1 MTRRARSRV
10 PHRSLVRPTGRGAL
24 AIVLAP
30 LLLLGAEV
38 TGLTLL
44 HYLASAL
51 LVALGL
57 SGLMIL
63 LSGAGLDLERRVR
76 ADAVRAG
83 GAVDVEMRLA
93 PTALFARVPLGR
105 GVVRAYLPGALGDHG
120 DLPLAPSMPHSL
132 VVHRRGVHELGP
144 CGILVRDVLGL
155 FHLRRIVP
163 APAQVIGLPAVEEI
177 DLVLAQRLG
186 RAVGDSASAGHRAQ
200 GEPGPI
206 ARVYVPGDDIRRMHW
221 KASARTGRLMTRED
235 EPATSVNALIVLDTR
250 APAGPFPPAL
260 EEAIGRAQDRAVDH
274 AATALLALRGQG
286 YDVTVLDASGD
297 RIVAAGR
304 EHPLSASGATSAFG
318 APGRSGRYGT
328 TGEADGSDGIA
339 HHGAQ
344 ADAIAAHTA
353 LLALAAVG
361 FGDTEHH
368 RDPHQ
373 GSPGPVAVA
382 LAIGAGDGEAF
393 ADLDLDRFAG
403 SAPRRLALAVL
414 PEPRPGHGPA
424 DVEVTGGGARGS
436 WRRVEAGHEA
446 SLREILR
453 AVADAGAGAAR

>member
-1 MTRRARSRV
+1 MSRRARSRV
-10 PHRSLVRPTGRGAL
+10 PHRSLVRPTGRGTL

-38 TGLTLL
+38 TGLALL

-63 LSGAGLDLERRVR
+63 LSGVRLDLERRVQ

-83 GAVDVEMRLA
+83 GAVDVQMRLV

-105 GVVRAYLPGALGDHG
+105 GVVRSYLPAALGGHG

-132 VVHRRGVHELGP
+132 VVRRRGVHELGP

-163 APAQVIGLPAVEEI
+163 APAQVVGLPAVEEI

-186 RAVGDSASAGHRAQ
+186 RALGDSASAGSRAQ
-200 GEPGPI
+200 GDPGPI

-235 EPATSVNALIVLDTR
+235 EPSTSVNALIVLDTR
-250 APAGPFPPAL
+250 APAGPFPPAM
-260 EEAIGRAQDRAVDH
+260 EEAIARAQDRAVDH

-304 EHPLSASGATSAFG
+304 EHPLGASAAGG
-318 APGRSGRYGT
+318 SGRYGA
-328 TGEADGSDGIA
+328 GAASGGSGGIA

-344 ADAIAAHTA
+344 ADAISAHAA

-361 FGDTEHH
+361 FGDTDEH

-373 GSPGPVAVA
+373 GAPGPVAVA

-414 PEPRPGHGPA
+414 PEPRPGRGPA
-424 DVEVTGGGARGS
+424 DVEVAGGGARGS
-436 WRRVEAGHEA
+436 WRRVEAGCEA

-453 AVADAGAGAAR
+453 AVADAGIGAAR